1 MNETIIVTKL
11 NSSRT
16 KFNSEIKFIV
26 QNVIIN
32 ANKRSDKLII
42 QDYNYN
48 HKYVPRVS
56 VKFEQFDE

>member
-16 KFNSEIKFIV
+16 KFNSKIKFIV

-42 QDYNYN
+42 RDYN